1 MTRALY
7 IGLLRLHPS
16 PFRRQFA
23 DEMLWIFDEAK
34 GSEGA
39 WVLLLDLVVSVS
51 RQWLLRSAVW
61 KAAFALAGAV
71 VQITLGGLG
80 WIFFNPRFCWSS
92 EGGAAVTPA
101 VTELLQI
108 TLCMMFVLVALVFT
122 LVLWTGGFTR
132 KRSGKRARTTCSNY
146 AVSRNFTP
154 ASRR

>member
-1 MTRALY
+1 MIRALY

-23 DEMLWIFDEAK
+23 EEMLWIFDEAK
-34 GSEGA
+34 SSEGA
-39 WVLLLDLVVSVS
+39 WVLLLDLVLSVS

-61 KAAFALAGAV
+61 KAALALAGAV

-80 WIFFNPRFCWSS
+80 WFFFNPRFRMPTQ
-92 EGGAAVTPA
+92 GGATVTPA

-108 TLCMMFVLVALVFT
+108 TLCTMFVLVTLVFA
-122 LVLWTGGFTR
+122 LVLWISGFNR
-132 KRSGKRARTTCSNY
+132 RRSRTCSNY

-154 ASRR
+154 ASRP